1 MELRLQ
7 IFKTKEENLQLLKLA
22 SQLRFPPSSVFSRKR
37 QRVSLLAFSK
47 PAEGWWAIRNDGT
60 FNSDFWQLLHGAVKA
75 LLVRVPVLSVAY

>member
-22 SQLRFPPSSVFSRKR
+22 SQLRFPPNSVFSRKR
-37 QRVSLLAFSK
+37 RRVSLLAFSR

-60 FNSDFWQLLHGAVKA
+60 FNSDFWQLLHRAVKA
-75 LLVRVPVLSVAY
+75 LLIRVPVLSVAY

>member
-7 IFKTKEENLQLLKLA
+7 IFKTEEENLQLLKLA
-22 SQLRFPPSSVFSRKR
+22 SQLRFPPSSVFSRR
-37 QRVSLLAFSK
+37 RRRVPLLAFSR
-47 PAEGWWAIRNDGT
+47 PAEGWWAIWNDGA